1 MKSSHS
7 RIDLLEQ
14 EKVSKAL
21 LKLGIPTMI
30 GMMVSALYNL
40 VDVFFVGQLGTAQ
53 IGAVSI
59 VYPLE
64 MILLGI
70 GLLFGAGA
78 SSFIAR
84 LLGIKAYDEASQC
97 ATTAIISAVL
107 TGALLLLG
115 ITLFLNP
122 ILMALGATPTILPY
136 AREYAIIII
145 ISMVFN
151 VFNIAVNNIITAE
164 GAAMQSMM
172 AMLAGGVINMML
184 DPVFIY
190 IFNSGVKGVAYATL
204 VARLV
209 SFGIYCYY
217 LASGKSLLRFRLS
230 AFKPSW
236 PLYQE
241 ILKVGIPMLV
251 FQLLNSLTMGITNF
265 LASGFGDST
274 VAALGIVNRIMSL
287 GSMMIFGF
295 LKGYQPFIGF
305 NVSAGNQERAES
317 ATRTVLIW
325 GMVFCLLS
333 STLLILLHN
342 PILTSFS
349 QNDAQVLRIAT
360 KALIANAVVFLGM
373 AYQVIH
379 GTRFL
384 AMGKGREGG
393 LISIGRQ
400 GAFFLP
406 LVFILTLA
414 FGLNGL
420 IAAQPLADICSI
432 VMVVILVQK
441 EKRQLVPAEMAIAEN
456 LLSGDGPVIQY
467 RRIRDE
473 LKNR

>member
-7 RIDLLEQ
+7 RINLLEQ

-97 ATTAIISAVL
+97 ATTAIISVVL

-122 ILMALGATPTILPY
+122 ILMALGATPTILPF

-151 VFNIAVNNIITAE
+151 VFNIAVNN
-164 GAAMQSMM
+164 
-172 AMLAGGVINMML
+172 
-184 DPVFIY
+184 
-190 IFNSGVKGVAYATL
+190 
-204 VARLV
+204 
-209 SFGIYCYY
+209 
-217 LASGKSLLRFRLS
+217 
-230 AFKPSW
+230 
-236 PLYQE
+236 
-241 ILKVGIPMLV
+241 
-251 FQLLNSLTMGITNF
+251 
-265 LASGFGDST
+265 
-274 VAALGIVNRIMSL
+274 
-287 GSMMIFGF
+287 
-295 LKGYQPFIGF
+295 
-305 NVSAGNQERAES
+305 
-317 ATRTVLIW
+317 
-325 GMVFCLLS
+325 
-333 STLLILLHN
+333 
-342 PILTSFS
+342 
-349 QNDAQVLRIAT
+349 
-360 KALIANAVVFLGM
+360 
-373 AYQVIH
+373 
-379 GTRFL
+379 
-384 AMGKGREGG
+384 
-393 LISIGRQ
+393 
-400 GAFFLP
+400 LP

-441 EKRQLVPAEMAIAEN
+441 EKRELVPAEMAILEE
-456 LLSGDGPVIQY
+456 PT
-467 RRIRDE
+467 RRF
-473 LKNR
+473 

>member
-7 RIDLLEQ
+7 RINLLEQ

-53 IGAVSI
+53 ICAVSI

-122 ILMALGATPTILPY
+122 ILMALGATPTILPF

-151 VFNIAVNNIITAE
+151 VFNIAVNN
-164 GAAMQSMM
+164 
-172 AMLAGGVINMML
+172 
-184 DPVFIY
+184 
-190 IFNSGVKGVAYATL
+190 
-204 VARLV
+204 
-209 SFGIYCYY
+209 
-217 LASGKSLLRFRLS
+217 
-230 AFKPSW
+230 
-236 PLYQE
+236 
-241 ILKVGIPMLV
+241 
-251 FQLLNSLTMGITNF
+251 
-265 LASGFGDST
+265 
-274 VAALGIVNRIMSL
+274 
-287 GSMMIFGF
+287 
-295 LKGYQPFIGF
+295 
-305 NVSAGNQERAES
+305 
-317 ATRTVLIW
+317 
-325 GMVFCLLS
+325 
-333 STLLILLHN
+333 
-342 PILTSFS
+342 
-349 QNDAQVLRIAT
+349 
-360 KALIANAVVFLGM
+360 
-373 AYQVIH
+373 
-379 GTRFL
+379 
-384 AMGKGREGG
+384 
-393 LISIGRQ
+393 
-400 GAFFLP
+400 LP

-441 EKRQLVPAEMAIAEN
+441 EKRQLVPAEMAILEE
-456 LLSGDGPVIQY
+456 PT
-467 RRIRDE
+467 RRF
-473 LKNR
+473 

>member
-7 RIDLLEQ
+7 RINLLEQ

-136 AREYAIIII
+136 AREYALIII

-172 AMLAGGVINMML
+172 AMLAGGVINMCLIPFLSSSSTAALKASPMRPWSP
-184 DPVFIY
+184 DWF
-190 IFNSGVKGVAYATL
+190 
-204 VARLV
+204 R
-209 SFGIYCYY
+209 
-217 LASGKSLLRFRLS
+217 LASIVIIWPVAKACCVFSCRPSNHPGRYIRKFSKS
-230 AFKPSW
+230 AFQCWFFSC
-236 PLYQE
+236 
-241 ILKVGIPMLV
+241 
-251 FQLLNSLTMGITNF
+251 
-265 LASGFGDST
+265 ST
-274 VAALGIVNRIMSL
+274 V
-287 GSMMIFGF
+287 
-295 LKGYQPFIGF
+295 
-305 NVSAGNQERAES
+305 
-317 ATRTVLIW
+317 
-325 GMVFCLLS
+325 
-333 STLLILLHN
+333 
-342 PILTSFS
+342 
-349 QNDAQVLRIAT
+349 
-360 KALIANAVVFLGM
+360 
-373 AYQVIH
+373 
-379 GTRFL
+379 
-384 AMGKGREGG
+384 
-393 LISIGRQ
+393 
-400 GAFFLP
+400 
-406 LVFILTLA
+406 
-414 FGLNGL
+414 
-420 IAAQPLADICSI
+420 
-432 VMVVILVQK
+432 
-441 EKRQLVPAEMAIAEN
+441 
-456 LLSGDGPVIQY
+456 
-467 RRIRDE
+467 
-473 LKNR
+473 